1 MNWEIFG
8 WSVASFIVLEVIFII
23 MLKSGTHETWGESKV
38 YAFLSTIIFVT
49 IQLAVVYGFGGPRK
63 YINLLWEFLI
73 VLGIALF
80 ILLNAFIAHKLEKG
94 GD

>member
-8 WSVASFIVLEVIFII
+8 WCVASFIVLEVIFIL
-23 MLKSGTHETWGESKV
+23 MLKSGEHETWGESKM
-38 YAFLSTIIFVT
+38 YAFLVTLIFMPL
-49 IQLAVVYGFGGPRK
+49 QLVIVSGFEGPMK

-80 ILLNAFIAHKLEKG
+80 IFLNWFIADLMGKG